1 MEVNEFD
8 FNFPRG
14 DTCPYYFD
22 LTDNDGNEVDLSE
35 SELYFTF
42 KRNSKTQNYLFQK
55 RLSRG
60 EIVQDGTTIMLV
72 ISHEDTARLSYGD
85 YFYDI
90 QLKSGDY
97 VKTLYKGI
105 VTLDEE
111 GTWIDN
117 E

>member
-1 MEVNEFD
+1 MEPKEFD

-14 DTCPYYFD
+14 DTCPYYFN
-22 LTDNDGNEVDLSE
+22 LTDNDGNPIDLSD
-35 SELYFTF
+35 SELYFTV
-42 KRNSKTQNYLFQK
+42 KKSSKARDYVFQK

-60 EIVQDGTTIMLV
+60 EIVQDGITIKMV
-72 ISHEDTARLSYGD
+72 IAHDETANLPYGN

-97 VKTLYKGI
+97 VKTIYKGTM
-105 VTLDEE
+105 TLDEE
-111 GTWIDN
+111 ATWINN